1 MSKTWNLNQSVLT
14 RPLNGNSWYRHSA
27 WQDAVTFGGGGDR
40 GELTVG
46 SLAGPVTPTPAL
58 KTESED
64 QNDDAKIGRSA
75 GRRSHKIRMIR
86 CGGVSSLKEIWL
98 SIGTPGNF
106 SPDLPGRSRTFPA
119 EALELRFLWFEDRQ
133 FALVQWRQS

>member
-1 MSKTWNLNQSVLT
+1 MS
-14 RPLNGNSWYRHSA
+14 R
-27 WQDAVTFGGGGDR
+27 FGGGGDR

-46 SLAGPVTPTPAL
+46 SLAGPVTPTPAP

-98 SIGTPGNF
+98 SIGPPGIF
-106 SPDLPGRSRTFPA
+106 LITFP
-119 EALELRFLWFEDRQ
+119 EGDVHLPPKPSSFVGDNQ
-133 FALVQWRQS
+133 PITVSPTS